1 MPMNLVRGLV
11 SNALVSSTVP
21 MRPFRGS
28 RAKGPS
34 GSASALCPQNAR
46 APAHRKVG
54 QSWPFS
60 GLVRDDARWD
70 HPRVAMRIDRLDCG

>member
-11 SNALVSSTVP
+11 SNARVSSTVP

-28 RAKGPS
+28 RAKGPC

-46 APAHRKVG
+46 EPLIGKWGRV
-54 QSWPFS
+54 SPFS

-70 HPRVAMRIDRLDCG
+70 HPRVAMWIDRLDCG